1 MADTLGTINARR
13 ALNKR
18 AFLEFHYPQSSSD
31 SDEIIVRIP
40 FYENPKITET
50 QTANYAEYN
59 PINRVGSMYAY
70 LGAKSRK
77 IKVKST
83 FTLPHLAM
91 HEMGIVRFLRIFTG
105 QSGEAKKALFDGPAS
120 IANYPEKFT
129 GGSTLASEV
138 NDIYLNFLS
147 DGDILELAKIGKAAI
162 NLDDYTNFGVPNLGP
177 EFGGALGGSLGSEG
191 LQNKLKTIDN
201 NNFRSQ
207 RNKQNFEVIDTL
219 LFFVA
224 LLRTS
229 VANNVENPLL
239 GPPLIRLNFGTMY
252 RSVPCICKSYNL
264 GWEETAGYD
273 LGTLT
278 PRRLTVDLSL
288 EEVRIGDFDKFEVS
302 HIVKRDNVA
311 GWESAIASPYT
322 TDPKEI

>member
-13 ALNKR
+13 ALDKR
-18 AFLEFHYPQSSSD
+18 AFLEFHYPRSSSD
-31 SDEIIVRIP
+31 SDNMIIRIP

-83 FTLPHLAM
+83 FTLPHLAI
-91 HEMGIVRFLRIFTG
+91 HEMGIVRFLRTFTG
-105 QSGEAKKALFDGPAS
+105 NSKVAQKQLFDGPNS
-120 IANYPEKFT
+120 KANNPAVFT
-129 GGSTLASEV
+129 GGSTLATEV
-138 NDIYLNFLS
+138 RDIYLKYLS
-147 DGDILELAKIGKAAI
+147 DADIG
-162 NLDDYTNFGVPNLGP
+162 NLYEKGRLSDPNIATAQDRLVADIFKDLGTP
-177 EFGGALGGSLGSEG
+177 GTGSESDDPFFEMRREREDIKG
-191 LQNKLKTIDN
+191 
-201 NNFRSQ
+201 
-207 RNKQNFEVIDTL
+207 FEVIDTL
-219 LFFVA
+219 LFFIA

-252 RSVPCICKSYNL
+252 RSVPCICKNYNL
-264 GWEETAGYD
+264 GWEEIAGYD
-273 LGTLT
+273 LETLT

-288 EEVRIGDFDKFEVS
+288 EEVRIGDFEKFEVS

-311 GWESAIASPYT
+311 GWESAIATPYT